1 MKLKGKVAI
10 VVGGANG
17 IGKRT
22 SKLFSR
28 EGAKVMIA
36 DFDIKSANKV
46 ADEIETSG
54 GEVITMKVDHTIE
67 EECNEM
73 VRATLGKFGQIDIL
87 ANVAGIWPLKE
98 GKVIDEGR
106 WRWHPS
112 RQTGGSFAMSTKEE
126 WDKTIDINLNGP
138 RNCTRAVINHM
149 IERRSGKIVNFSSFA
164 ATQGTSADAY
174 VAAKGGIIVFTRGLA
189 RELEPY
195 GIQVNCVTPSGTL
208 TERALSEFQRWQ
220 QAGQEVDTSKYC
232 TPEEVAEAVLFLV
245 SDASNHMSG
254 QNIIFGTPTSP

>member
-22 SKLFSR
+22 SKLLAQ

-46 ADEIETSG
+46 ADEIKASG
-54 GEVITMKVDHTIE
+54 GEVITMKVDHTKE
-67 EECNEM
+67 EDCNEM
-73 VRATLGKFGQIDIL
+73 VRVTLDKFGQVDIL
-87 ANVAGIWPLKE
+87 ANIAGIWPLNE
-98 GKVIDEGR
+98 GEVIDTDR

-112 RQTGGSFAMSTKEE
+112 RQTGGSFATSTKEV
-126 WDKTIDINLNGP
+126 WDKTIDINLNGA

-174 VAAKGGIIVFTRGLA
+174 VAAKGGIIVFTKGLA
-189 RELEPY
+189 REVETY

-208 TERALSEFQRWQ
+208 TERMLSELQRWR
-220 QAGQEVDTSKYC
+220 QAGREIDSSRYC

-254 QNIIFGTPTSP
+254 QNIIFGTPTNP